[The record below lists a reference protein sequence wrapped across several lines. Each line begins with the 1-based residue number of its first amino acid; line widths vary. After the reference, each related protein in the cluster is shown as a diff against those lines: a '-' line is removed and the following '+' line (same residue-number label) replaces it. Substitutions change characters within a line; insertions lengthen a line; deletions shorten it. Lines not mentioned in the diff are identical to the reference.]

1 MDIAV
6 SYHDTVTKLQGLDLS
21 ASSPFDRLEWYAL
34 LEHPLFAMAE
44 RSDDRVVVPLQRHPN
59 GLSSLTNWF
68 SFTWR
73 PIGKSSE
80 LIHELARD
88 LRSRT
93 HRVTLTPLPNED
105 GTAEQLEQT
114 FRDAGWFVLRD
125 QCDENHVLPV
135 AGRTFAEYWA
145 GRPGKM
151 RTTLKRKAKK
161 VDVDILTHFDET
173 AWAAYKA
180 IYSESWKKS
189 GPIFSKLSQRRKAQ
203 PVASGWASRARTA
216 CPLPRSS
223 GRSKTALPI
232 FTSSRTLKPRHPY
245 RPARRSVPLYSNM
258 SSIPTGSNWS
268 ISGRAAMPTNATG
281 WSRCD
286 PASGSPASTGA
297 NCEPGLPSPRRLYAT
312 LHRTIAPAKAFAS
325 SGRPT
330 TGKAEA
336 MIAETAQAEPTGP
349 SRSDIDQTLRAIL
362 RDVLGLDQDQVDSF
376 TGETGLFGHLPELD
390 SMAVAG
396 LLTEMED
403 RLDIVIEDDD
413 VDGEMLENFGG
424 LLAFA
429 EAKVIEG

>member
-44 RSDDRVVVPLQRHPN
+44 RSDDRVVVPLHRHAT

-73 PIGKSSE
+73 PIGKSQE
-80 LIHELARD
+80 LIRELARD

-93 HRVTLTPLPNED
+93 HRVTLSPLPDED
-105 GTAEQLEQT
+105 GTTEQLEQT

-180 IYSESWKKS
+180 IYSESWKPEEERADILEAFAAAE
-189 GPIFSKLSQRRKAQ
+189 GAAGRIRLGIARADGV
-203 PVASGWASRARTA
+203 PVAAQFWTVENGTA
-216 CPLPRSS
+216 YIHKLAHIEAATPLSAGTTLS
-223 GRSKTALPI
+223 AALFEYVI
-232 FTSSRTLKPRHPY
+232 DTDGVELVDFG
-245 RPARRSVPLYSNM
+245 
-258 SSIPTGSNWS
+258 TGSDAYKRDWMEQVRPRFRLTCLDWRQL
-268 ISGRAAMPTNATG
+268 RA
-281 WSRCD
+281 W
-286 PASGSPASTGA
+286 PA
-297 NCEPGLPSPRRLYAT
+297 
-312 LHRTIAPAKAFAS
+312 IAKAFVRHLAPHN
-325 SGRPT
+325 RP
-330 TGKAEA
+330 
-336 MIAETAQAEPTGP
+336 
-349 SRSDIDQTLRAIL
+349 S
-362 RDVLGLDQDQVDSF
+362 
-376 TGETGLFGHLPELD
+376 
-390 SMAVAG
+390 
-396 LLTEMED
+396 
-403 RLDIVIEDDD
+403 
-413 VDGEMLENFGG
+413 
-424 LLAFA
+424 
-429 EAKVIEG
+429 

>member
-34 LEHPLFAMAE
+34 LEHPLFALAE

-73 PIGKSSE
+73 PIGTSQE
-80 LIHELARD
+80 LIRKLARD

-93 HRVTLTPLPNED
+93 HRVTLSPLPNED

-180 IYSESWKKS
+180 IYSESWKPEEERADILEAFAAAE
-189 GPIFSKLSQRRKAQ
+189 GAAGRIRLGIARADGV
-203 PVASGWASRARTA
+203 PVAAQFWTVENGTA
-216 CPLPRSS
+216 YIHKLAHIEAATPLSAGTTLS
-223 GRSKTALPI
+223 AALFEYVI
-232 FTSSRTLKPRHPY
+232 DTDGVELVDFG
-245 RPARRSVPLYSNM
+245 
-258 SSIPTGSNWS
+258 TGSDAYKRDWMEQVRPRFRLTCLDWRQL
-268 ISGRAAMPTNATG
+268 RA
-281 WSRCD
+281 W
-286 PASGSPASTGA
+286 PA
-297 NCEPGLPSPRRLYAT
+297 
-312 LHRTIAPAKAFAS
+312 IAKAFVRHLAPHN
-325 SGRPT
+325 RP
-330 TGKAEA
+330 
-336 MIAETAQAEPTGP
+336 
-349 SRSDIDQTLRAIL
+349 S
-362 RDVLGLDQDQVDSF
+362 
-376 TGETGLFGHLPELD
+376 
-390 SMAVAG
+390 
-396 LLTEMED
+396 
-403 RLDIVIEDDD
+403 
-413 VDGEMLENFGG
+413 
-424 LLAFA
+424 
-429 EAKVIEG
+429 